1 MTLIC
6 FQSCRA
12 QLCGLARRLPGV
24 VRVLAVG
31 LAIVGLCANPTPA
44 WAAASTA
51 AAGSLSDFEN
61 GQLSR
66 KDFAGADLAAAEFAN
81 AKLDNAD
88 FSNANLTA
96 AVFSTSSLK
105 GTNFQGANLTQAI
118 FDQMRLSKVNLS
130 NAVLV
135 EAMLL
140 RTMFEGVDVTGA
152 DFSEALL
159 TPLQVKL
166 LCKTASG
173 TNPKTQVDT
182 RESLGCRD

>member
-1 MTLIC
+1 MTLMC

-12 QLCGLARRLPGV
+12 QFAR
-24 VRVLAVG
+24 AVG
-31 LAIVGLCANPTPA
+31 RLVGQWMPQVVAIALILSLFQPSPV

-61 GQLSR
+61 GQASR
-66 KDFAGADLAAAEFAN
+66 KDFVGADLAAAEFAN

-88 FSNANLTA
+88 FTNANLTA
-96 AVFSTSSLK
+96 SVFSTSSLK

-130 NAVLV
+130 NALLA

-140 RTMFEGVDVTGA
+140 RTVFDGVDVTGA
-152 DFSEALL
+152 DFSDALL

-173 TNPKTQVDT
+173 VNPTTQVDT
-182 RESLGCRD
+182 RESLGCPD